1 VNELTSELESV
12 KSQNARMGRELESL
26 RVEKHLWT
34 SARTGIQDELMVACE
49 RVDKEREAHEQ
60 TRNELQAARH
70 EADQLRA
77 RVVQLE
83 REAALL
89 AEQRE
94 QLDTVSWTVMPVDL
108 FSDE

>member
-1 VNELTSELESV
+1 MNELTSELDSV
-12 KSQNARMGRELESL
+12 KAQNARMGRELESL

-60 TRNELQAARH
+60 TRNELHTARH
-70 EADQLRA
+70 EAEQLRS

-94 QLDTVSWTVMPVDL
+94 QLDTVK
-108 FSDE
+108 SDRHASDFAAES